1 MKIKFSLCFR
11 PVVVEAEEE
20 CDQKHHDHHMYYDPV
35 STDIVPGANP
45 GKLTSS
51 ARRSSYTAS
60 GHKLRKLFKNFSG
73 HSFQHPS
80 RECFAIL
87 VSDSGKNSDITN
99 DKADEEKEEEKKSI
113 DGQRSS
119 EAKTLGSN
127 PEIPKTMTSCTSSFS
142 SCRVS
147 CFFRTI
153 VFVLFA
159 TVLWGRIGA
168 IIVITLWLGSVRW
181 WSGCFPAT
189 GKNPGWRLLGG
200 NLKHR

>member
-11 PVVVEAEEE
+11 PVAVEAEEE
-20 CDQKHHDHHMYYDPV
+20 FALRHHDHHLYYDSV
-35 STDIVPGANP
+35 STDIVPGENP
-45 GKLTSS
+45 GKLPSS
-51 ARRSSYTAS
+51 AGRSSCTSS

-73 HSFQHPS
+73 RSFQHPS

-87 VSDSGKNSDITN
+87 GSDSGKTPDITS
-99 DKADEEKEEEKKSI
+99 DKADEEKEEENKSI

-119 EAKTLGSN
+119 EEKTLGSN
-127 PEIPKTMTSCTSSFS
+127 QGIPKTMTCTSSFS

-168 IIVITLWLGSVRW
+168 IIVTTLWWGSVHW

-189 GKNPGWRLLGG
+189 GQSPGWRLLGG
-200 NLKHR
+200 KPET